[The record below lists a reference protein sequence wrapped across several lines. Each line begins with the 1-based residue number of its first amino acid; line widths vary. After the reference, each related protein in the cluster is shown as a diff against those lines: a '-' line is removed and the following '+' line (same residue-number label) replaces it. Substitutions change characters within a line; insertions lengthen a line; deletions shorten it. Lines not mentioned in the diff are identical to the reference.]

1 MKKLLGVAVLLAC
14 ASCLA
19 FAQGA
24 AIAIQNEEGSTL
36 YYVVD
41 PPELSGLSAGSPMAA
56 TRLAEFFSSSSSE
69 PSFTPLAPGAHTT
82 LSGLTNGQHLLVVF
96 FATQDPDTFP
106 VRAVTVTAD
115 SAMGERFYAIYASP
129 ALLDASRGIGR
140 LSQFRPSQPAAAP
153 QETAQAASPPES
165 APQQTAAEQAPSV
178 QTAPPAGPAETPQAA
193 EAAEVPVQ
201 TTPAPVQA
209 TAAPV
214 VSGAPGSPVIAS
226 FSPSYQPVA
235 FTREAKGALAVQGIE
250 QSHSWNLAGTR
261 IMAIS
266 GRIEGSSLS
275 LSLSVAEGFSPDVSY
290 FFYVFGARRA
300 GAADDFTLELRPRA
314 LPNRGVC
321 LLWRPGA
328 GPAMFGTVTVSGT
341 TATLEASLAEVP
353 QDLVPDVGPGAT
365 FDLTSCR
372 FDQSSGVYEEFYF
385 ATVAMA
391 DIPVVR
397 R

>member
-1 MKKLLGVAVLLAC
+1 MKKLLGAALLIAC

-19 FAQGA
+19 FAEGA
-24 AIAIQNEEGSTL
+24 AIAIQNEESSTL
-36 YYVVD
+36 YFVVD

-56 TRLAEFFSSSSSE
+56 TRLAEYFSASSSE
-69 PSFTPLAPGAHTT
+69 PRFTPLAPGAQTT
-82 LSGLTNGQHLLVVF
+82 ISGLANGTHLLVVF

-106 VRAVTVTAD
+106 VRAVSVTAD
-115 SAMGERFYAIYASP
+115 SAMGERFYAVYASP
-129 ALLDASRGIGR
+129 PLLEAPRGLGR
-140 LSQFRPSQPAAAP
+140 LAEFPPSRFTAAAP
-153 QETAQAASPPES
+153 QETPPQTAQAGP
-165 APQQTAAEQAPSV
+165 
-178 QTAPPAGPAETPQAA
+178 PAETAPQNAAPSEAPPQAA
-193 EAAEVPVQ
+193 EATPPAQ
-201 TTPAPVQA
+201 TPPAQTPP
-209 TAAPV
+209 AAA
-214 VSGAPGSPVIAS
+214 VSSAPGSPTIAS

-235 FTREAKGALAVQGIE
+235 FTREAKGEFAVQGIE
-250 QSHSWNLAGTR
+250 QSRSWNLAGTR
-261 IMAIS
+261 IMEIG
-266 GRIEGSSLS
+266 GRIEGSKLT

-300 GAADDFTLELRPRA
+300 GAADDFTLEMRPRA
-314 LPNRGVC
+314 LPSRGVC

-328 GPAMFGTVTVSGT
+328 GPSMFGTVTVSGT
-341 TATLEASLAEVP
+341 TVTLEASLADVP

-391 DIPVVR
+391 DITVFR